1 MLLSLGM
8 VKVLMMSLLE
18 SISLV
23 QNCTSDSRAQ
33 HLELEHHY

>member
-8 VKVLMMSLLE
+8 VKVLMLSLLE

-23 QNCTSDSRAQ
+23 KNYTSDSRAQ
-33 HLELEHHY
+33 HLELEHPY